1 MANTK
6 ISALTAATTPLVG
19 SEVLPIVQSG
29 ATVKVS
35 NNDLRP
41 KQIQSNSTSGVLQ
54 IDGPAA
60 ASTRVMTTPNAN
72 FTVARTDAAQTF
84 TGAQTFT
91 STQTVTST
99 SVTAASFTGA
109 STAIPGTAGFWNNT
123 VAGLELYDSV
133 GTAGYGVGLRLRPN
147 NGGTY
152 PVAGF
157 AALAPSTT
165 TSDLVFHAQSANG
178 SVPEDLRIAGSTGN
192 VSVNLGNIVIGTS
205 GKGITD
211 STGGLTSTYNSTGI
225 TTNGTN
231 SAGQVYRVGT
241 YTAGATTP
249 SVLGV
254 SHMVIANS
262 SPTTITNFTNAVNGQ
277 ILTLIFSD
285 SNTTFTR
292 FNAFLSL
299 GLNFTSTASDT
310 LTLISN
316 GGVWYEVS
324 RSVNS

>member
-84 TGAQTFT
+84 TG
-91 STQTVTST
+91 TQTVTST

-133 GTAGYGVGLRLRPN
+133 GTAGYGVGIRFRPN
-147 NGGTY
+147 TGGVY
-152 PVAGF
+152 PVAGL

-165 TSDLVFHAQSANG
+165 TSDLVFHTQSGNGVVGEVLRLTAAGNASIANG
-178 SVPEDLRIAGSTGN
+178 
-192 VSVNLGNIVIGTS
+192 NLVIGTS

-231 SAGQVYRVGT
+231 TAGQVYRVGT

-292 FNAFLSL
+292 FNAYLSL
-299 GLNFTSTASDT
+299 GLNFTSTAFDT